1 MAAGL
6 ASRQTRP
13 VHSLRV
19 SLDTNLWSEL
29 ALSDVMS
36 RFDELARARSW
47 QVVVPPAILLE
58 VARTTDPDRRLR
70 ILGAITRRRRSH
82 TLTEAQM
89 EATELLEEVRRV
101 HPAWVNRSPDT
112 RSIRRLERF
121 WKTGIWQAAAHRP
134 EAFAQGAASA
144 DDRSVRSTLVGE
156 QRTTAQAARR
166 ADFRFNPTDLHVD
179 LLGSDVRLG
188 LHPGASETRIEAWR
202 VVNAL
207 LYWHQL
213 VSPTFGRAAGR
224 DTTLA
229 DWAVPYLRL
238 EEVKRSRAE
247 FNRFWY
253 YDVRAEAMPR
263 NWMRAAVYHAQ
274 INQKVTPGNPVDAQL
289 SAYLYDCDV
298 FVTGDKRFSRLLQ
311 SLRPAS
317 PVPYSRVGLLNH
329 GNDNLIE
336 ALEVAIAEAR

>member
-13 VHSLRV
+13 VDSLRV

-29 ALSDVMS
+29 ALSDVVS
-36 RFDELARARSW
+36 RFDELARARRW

-70 ILGAITRRRRSH
+70 ILRAITRRRRFH

-101 HPAWVNRSPDT
+101 RPAWVNRSPDT

-134 EAFAQGAASA
+134 EAFAEGAASA
-144 DDRSVRSTLVGE
+144 DDGSVRSTLVGG

-166 ADFRFNPTDLHVD
+166 GDFRFDPADLYVD
-179 LLGSDVRLG
+179 LRGSDVRLG

-213 VSPTFGRAAGR
+213 VTPTFGRAAGR

-229 DWAVPYLRL
+229 DWAAPHLRL
-238 EEVKRSRAE
+238 EVVKRSRDE
-247 FNRFWY
+247 YNRFWY
-253 YDVRAEAMPR
+253 YDVRPEAMPR
-263 NWMRAAVYHAQ
+263 NWMRAAVHHAQ
-274 INQKVTPGNPVDAQL
+274 INQKVTAGNPVDDQL
-289 SAYLYDCDV
+289 SAYLFDCDV
-298 FVTGDKRFSRLLQ
+298 FITADRRFHRLLEVV
-311 SLRPAS
+311 RPAS
-317 PVPYSRVGLLNH
+317 PIPFSQVALLNPAS
-329 GNDNLIE
+329 DDLVA
-336 ALEVAIAEAR
+336 ALEHAIAEGR